1 MEITGRS
8 RGLRSPRGS
17 SWPLIIS
24 AIAHRYAPLFEVGDL
39 STEKGNT
46 DIGGLNFRGQPA
58 SHLFAGLRFWA
69 NYRCGAF
76 LHDFRDAHSQER
88 SQQWDHSPT
97 YQGATPPAWYS
108 GVAWTGGSYRDCG
121 GRDTICQG
129 EGPDCGVNCAISVVA
144 TTTQTQPIIAASP
157 I

>member
-1 MEITGRS
+1 MEGSARHPRGIAGFALRWGPSLEITGRS

-58 SHLFAGLRFWA
+58 SHLFAVLRFWA

-76 LHDFRDAHSQER
+76 LHNFRDARFQER

-97 YQGATPPAWYS
+97 WVS
-108 GVAWTGGSYRDCG
+108 GWFLVEMAPSELKIVER
-121 GRDTICQG
+121 
-129 EGPDCGVNCAISVVA
+129 
-144 TTTQTQPIIAASP
+144 TQRRAN
-157 I
+157 